1 MVPLFNRGAY
11 AIIGRRRGAPA
22 IRQALAA
29 LTSGGKLIMATQTKE
44 LTPEY
49 RAHADDPYH
58 LTTEGIQ
65 EPRPAGRTACATL
78 APG

>member
-1 MVPLFNRGAY
+1 
-11 AIIGRRRGAPA
+11 
-22 IRQALAA
+22 
-29 LTSGGKLIMATQTKE
+29 MATQTKE

-65 EPRPAGRTACATL
+65 EPPTGWADSLRHLG
-78 APG
+78 PG